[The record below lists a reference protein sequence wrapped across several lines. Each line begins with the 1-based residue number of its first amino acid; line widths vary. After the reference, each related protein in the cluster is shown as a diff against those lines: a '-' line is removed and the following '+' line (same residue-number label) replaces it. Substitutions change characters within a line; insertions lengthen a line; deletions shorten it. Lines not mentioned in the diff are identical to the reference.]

1 MTECWVMIM
10 EYERREKMPP
20 IPENLDDYLTEAQ
33 QQALVNIKRFG
44 WSLAFVRRLFFQH
57 PMVVVVQA
65 NGKRYGVLNENGTI
79 DLDACVVREASPVEE
94 KAAPDDVKNMTARQ
108 RLRC

>member
-1 MTECWVMIM
+1 MKH
-10 EYERREKMPP
+10 ERRGTMPA

-57 PMVVVVQA
+57 PLVVVVQA

-79 DLDACVVREASPVEE
+79 DLDACVLREEQSVDEKTPLVGVESIG
-94 KAAPDDVKNMTARQ
+94 V
-108 RLRC
+108 

>member
-1 MTECWVMIM
+1 MKH
-10 EYERREKMPP
+10 ERRGTMPA

-57 PMVVVVQA
+57 PLVVVVQA
-65 NGKRYGVLNENGTI
+65 NGKRYGVLNEIGTI
-79 DLDACVVREASPVEE
+79 DLDACVLREEQSVDEQTPLVGVESIR
-94 KAAPDDVKNMTARQ
+94 V
-108 RLRC
+108 